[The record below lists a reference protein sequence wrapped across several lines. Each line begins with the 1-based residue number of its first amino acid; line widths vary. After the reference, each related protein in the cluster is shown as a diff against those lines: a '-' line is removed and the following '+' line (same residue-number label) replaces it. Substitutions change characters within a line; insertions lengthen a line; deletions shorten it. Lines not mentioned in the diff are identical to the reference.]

1 MNDVEPSLE
10 PMTDLIPMRSQID
23 TLESRLSDAVSKLRE
38 GHEEE
43 EALVKQLRQQR
54 EFNAYQESR
63 VRGII
68 PSRHG
73 GAGLYPGRRGRRKQ
87 CGDGM
92 SATFWEGRH

>member
-1 MNDVEPSLE
+1 MNDVEASLE
-10 PMTDLIPMRSQID
+10 PMTDLVPMRSQID

-63 VRGII
+63 VRGI
-68 PSRHG
+68 SRRVM
-73 GAGLYPGRRGRRKQ
+73 AGRAYIRAVEDDESNAVAQ
-87 CGDGM
+87 
-92 SATFWEGRH
+92 